1 MEFIGVIGGSGL
13 YNIGLENCSEIEV
26 STPFG
31 HPSDKIL
38 VGELKGVKFAFL
50 PRHGKGHRIMPSE
63 INYRANIYAFKEIGV
78 TKILSI
84 SAVGS
89 MKEDIPPGHIVL
101 PDQFI
106 DMTKKR
112 DSSFFGGGIV
122 AHVSMAE
129 PVCPSFRKTVL
140 KVIEGLGYN
149 VKDGGTYLCMEGPQF
164 STRAESFLWKSMG
177 VDVIGMTNM
186 PEAKLAREA
195 ELCYV
200 TLALSTDFDCWHED
214 EGPVSVENIIR
225 ILNENVEKA
234 KNILVNLPEKI
245 KETEECQCSAALT
258 NAIITDSKYIS
269 EDVKRK
275 LEAIIGKYFKDR

>member
-13 YNIGLENCSEIEV
+13 YNIGLENCKEV
-26 STPFG
+26 QVETPFG
-31 HPSDKIL
+31 LPSDNLLI
-38 VGELKGVKFAFL
+38 GELKGVKFAFL
-50 PRHGKGHRIMPSE
+50 PRHGKGHRITPSE
-63 INYRANIYAFKEIGV
+63 INYRANIYALKSVGV
-78 TKILSI
+78 KKIISI

-89 MKEDIPPGHIVL
+89 MKEDIAPGCIVL

-112 DSSFFGGGIV
+112 ESSFFGQGIV

-129 PVCPSFRKTVL
+129 PVCPSFRKTIFNL
-140 KVIEGLGYN
+140 IKNLGYQ

-164 STRAESFLWKSMG
+164 STKAESFLWKGFG

-200 TLALSTDFDCWHED
+200 TIALSTDYDCWHEE
-214 EGPVSVENIIR
+214 EGPVSVENIIK

-234 KNILVNLPEKI
+234 KNILTKIPDVIGNTEK
-245 KETEECQCSAALT
+245 CNCSNALE
-258 NAIITDSKYIS
+258 NAIITDRKSISKELKS
-269 EDVKRK
+269 RLK
-275 LEAIIGKYFKDR
+275 LLIGKYVTD

>member
-1 MEFIGVIGGSGL
+1 MEFIGIIGGSGL
-13 YNIGLENCSEIEV
+13 YNIGLENCTEV
-26 STPFG
+26 DVDTPFG
-31 HPSDKIL
+31 KPSDKIL
-38 VGELKGVKFAFL
+38 LGELKGTKFAFL

-63 INYRANIYAFKEIGV
+63 INYRANIFAFKKIGV

-89 MKEDIPPGHIVL
+89 MKEDIPPGCIVL

-112 DSSFFGGGIV
+112 ESSFFGQGIV

-129 PVCPSFRKTVL
+129 PICPSFKERVL
-140 KVIEGLGYN
+140 EVVKALGYS
-149 VKDGGTYLCMEGPQF
+149 VKERGTYLCMEGPQF
-164 STRAESFLWKSMG
+164 STKAESFLWKSLG
-177 VDVIGMTNM
+177 VDIIGMTNM

-200 TLALSTDFDCWHED
+200 SLALSTDFDCWHE
-214 EGPVSVENIIR
+214 EEVPVSVENIIR

-234 KNILVNLPEKI
+234 KNILINLPERLAYS
-245 KETEECQCSAALT
+245 KECHCTSALK
-258 NAIITDSKYIS
+258 NAIITDKRYIS
-269 EDVKRK
+269 EEVKKR
-275 LEAIIGKYFKDR
+275 LGLIIGEYVND

>member
-13 YNIGLENCSEIEV
+13 YNIGLENCKEV
-26 STPFG
+26 ELSTPFG
-31 HPSDKIL
+31 KPSDAIL
-38 VGELKGVKFAFL
+38 VGELKGTKFAFL

-63 INYRANIYAFKEIGV
+63 INYRANIYAFKMLGV
-78 TKILSI
+78 KKILSI

-89 MKEDIPPGHIVL
+89 MKEDIFPGCIVL

-112 DSSFFGGGIV
+112 ESSFFGQGIV

-129 PVCPSFRKTVL
+129 PVCPSFRKTIYEL
-140 KVIEGLGYN
+140 IKNLGYP

-164 STRAESFLWKSMG
+164 STKAESFLWKGFG

-200 TLALSTDFDCWHED
+200 TIALSTDYDCWHEE

-234 KNILVNLPEKI
+234 KNILAKI
-245 KETEECQCSAALT
+245 PDVIDKTASCQCCNALA
-258 NAIITDSKYIS
+258 NAIITDKKAIPPDTKERLKLIIEKYIT
-269 EDVKRK
+269 D
-275 LEAIIGKYFKDR
+275 